1 MAPTIVGI
9 VEGIEQTLLALGPAV
24 SVILIVLGAITYG
37 LAQTQP
43 AENRGKWQSM
53 AMGMVV
59 GGIIVAALTGAAQVI
74 AGSASTWL
82 T

>member
-1 MAPTIVGI
+1 
-9 VEGIEQTLLALGPAV
+9 
-24 SVILIVLGAITYG
+24 VLGAITYG

-59 GGIIVAALTGAAQVI
+59 GGIIVADILIHPAGTQAATNGLASI
-74 AGSASTWL
+74 ATPAESSLLGGGK
-82 T
+82 